1 MKMST
6 KAEAMG
12 WIELADEQTERA
24 EGRASAGLTQRDQR
38 FHTGMAS
45 WWAHRARAQFL
56 HEDPLDNIRASFHK
70 AAELMEISF
79 IMAYDET
86 SPLYVGNTDQ
96 VDWSDVDEVCC
107 LEMMNWALLSTD
119 FDYAA
124 TVARWVR
131 PSPDDAPMGIE
142 VCNYVYALKYCLLGD
157 WQQADDLVSDTFRRH
172 PNGEPPKRGYPRNYY
187 TLSWAL
193 AGILR
198 QDDALFND
206 GLAHHLAFYR
216 GYAEG
221 EAADTDEQYVC
232 DNATALA
239 VLAKKTGR
247 IVTVAGDYLASPLF
261 ADIG

>member
-1 MKMST
+1 MKMPT
-6 KAEAMG
+6 RAEAQG
-12 WIELADEQTERA
+12 WIELADEMQGWLQERYSQGDIDQRLYA
-24 EGRASAGLTQRDQR
+24 SMASA
-38 FHTGMAS
+38 MAT
-45 WWAHRARAQFL
+45 RARAQFL
-56 HEDPLDNIRASFHK
+56 HEDPLDNIRASFRK
-70 AAELMEISF
+70 AAELMETSF

-86 SPLYVGNTDQ
+86 SPHYIGNTDQ
-96 VDWSDVDEVCC
+96 MDGSAVTEVHG
-107 LEMMNWALLSTD
+107 LRMMNWALLSTD

-124 TVARWVR
+124 KVAQWVR

-157 WQQADDLVSDTFRRH
+157 WQQADDLISDTFRRH
-172 PNGEPPKRGYPRNYY
+172 PNGEPQKRGYPRNYY

-206 GLAHHLAFYR
+206 GLARHLAFYR

-261 ADIG
+261 ADVG